1 MLQGV
6 QTEIRE
12 VRRFRVPEDAEDTA
26 LVVKMIVELV
36 AQVHAVFLFA
46 CDRFL

>member
-12 VRRFRVPEDAEDTA
+12 VRRFRVAEDSEDTT
-26 LVVKMIVELV
+26 LVMEMIVGEGGSSS
-36 AQVHAVFLFA
+36 HCRSFKH
-46 CDRFL
+46 